1 MIAPP
6 VVAAPA
12 PEPVR
17 SIAIGANKVAP
28 QLPGTTATFTA
39 APNGGAAPH
48 QYKWWIYEDGWKAV
62 GSWTTSSTFTWTPAA
77 ANAGGRITVWVRSPG
92 SSADEQEAAVAMD
105 FVIAGNAVATPT
117 PAPPVTA
124 APSARVSAVAIGAN
138 KVAPQPLGS
147 TVTFT
152 ALPVGGAAPYQF
164 KWWAYNGDA
173 WIAMSPWTT
182 ANTFAWTSAM
192 DFVITPF
199 SATAPAVARL
209 SGVTIA
215 ANLVAPQPPGSTV
228 IFTATPAGGAAAQYK
243 WWIYNGDAWVPVTGW
258 TTAST
263 FAWTPTSTN
272 LGGRVT
278 VWARSADSSA
288 DEAQATA
295 AMDFVISGSR

>member
-1 MIAPP
+1 
-6 VVAAPA
+6 
-12 PEPVR
+12 
-17 SIAIGANKVAP
+17 
-28 QLPGTTATFTA
+28 
-39 APNGGAAPH
+39 
-48 QYKWWIYEDGWKAV
+48 
-62 GSWTTSSTFTWTPAA
+62 
-77 ANAGGRITVWVRSPG
+77 
-92 SSADEQEAAVAMD
+92 
-105 FVIAGNAVATPT
+105 
-117 PAPPVTA
+117 VT
-124 APSARVSAVAIGAN
+124 IGAN

-182 ANTFAWTSAM
+182 SNTFAWTSATANAGGRVTVWARSAGSTVDEAEAAAAM
-192 DFVITPF
+192 DFVITAF
-199 SATAPAVARL
+199 SATASPVARL
-209 SGVTIA
+209 NGVTIA

-278 VWARSADSSA
+278 VWARSAGSSA
-288 DEAQATA
+288 DEAQAAA
-295 AMDFVISGSR
+295 AMDFVISASR

>member
-48 QYKWWIYEDGWKAV
+48 QYKW
-62 GSWTTSSTFTWTPAA
+62 
-77 ANAGGRITVWVRSPG
+77 
-92 SSADEQEAAVAMD
+92 Q
-105 FVIAGNAVATPT
+105 
-117 PAPPVTA
+117 
-124 APSARVSAVAIGAN
+124 
-138 KVAPQPLGS
+138 
-147 TVTFT
+147 
-152 ALPVGGAAPYQF
+152 
-164 KWWAYNGDA
+164 
-173 WIAMSPWTT
+173 
-182 ANTFAWTSAM
+182 
-192 DFVITPF
+192 
-199 SATAPAVARL
+199 
-209 SGVTIA
+209 
-215 ANLVAPQPPGSTV
+215 
-228 IFTATPAGGAAAQYK
+228 
-243 WWIYNGDAWVPVTGW
+243 IYNGDAWVPVTGW

-288 DEAQATA
+288 DEAQAAA